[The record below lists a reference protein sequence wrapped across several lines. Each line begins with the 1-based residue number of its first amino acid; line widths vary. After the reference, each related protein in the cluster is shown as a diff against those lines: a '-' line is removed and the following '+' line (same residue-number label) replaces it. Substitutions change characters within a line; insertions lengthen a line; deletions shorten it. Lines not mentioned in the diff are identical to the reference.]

1 MEIILKTFIPKKKE
15 IDDKKWWLIDADDQ
29 RLGRLAT
36 QVAILLRGK
45 HKPTFTPHLDMGDFV
60 VIINAEKLVL
70 TGRKMEQKTY
80 FRHSTYAGGQ
90 TITPVKELMAREPQ
104 LVVKKAIW
112 GMLPHNA
119 LGRRLIRKLKVYRST
134 DHPHQAQ
141 QPMVWD
147 LS

>member
-1 MEIILKTFIPKKKE
+1 MELILKTFIPKQKE
-15 IDDKKWWLIDADDQ
+15 IDDKKWWLVDAGDQ

-60 VIINAEKLVL
+60 VVINAEKLVL

-80 FRHSTYAGGQ
+80 FRHSTYPGGQ
-90 TITPVKELMAREPQ
+90 TITPVKELMAREPE

-119 LGRRLIRKLKVYRST
+119 LGRRRIRKLKVYRST

-141 QPMVWD
+141 QPMAWD